1 MRPAITVAGQDA
13 CLQMLTI
20 LSPVMAI
27 STIVLFIS
35 IFAETRLDIRILGL
49 LCIDRMLKHVY
60 ALFTALSLLQP
71 ISITHVISNVS

>member
-1 MRPAITVAGQDA
+1 MRPAVAVAGQDA

-35 IFAETRLDIRILGL
+35 IFSETRLDISILGL

-60 ALFTALSLLQP
+60 PLCQLSVYYNQF
-71 ISITHVISNVS
+71 